1 MVLPNFPAPDSAA
14 DEEPVPDRPDHGT
27 AEVRTML
34 PYRPI
39 SPTFAIKP
47 TVSVIIPARNEA
59 ANLPHVFRTLPPWI
73 NEIVV
78 VDGHSVDDTVAV
90 AHELCPQ
97 ARVIT
102 QPGRGKGDALIAG
115 FLAATGDILVAMDAD
130 GSTDG
135 AEIIQ
140 FVGALVCGADYAKGS
155 RFNGSG
161 GSSDIT
167 AGRRYGNWLLGT
179 MVNKMFGTQ
188 FTDLCY
194 GYNAFWARHLDALD
208 LDCPGFEIETMMN
221 IRAAKA
227 GLRIHEVPSFERP
240 RLNGESNLSVV
251 NDGWRILK
259 LILRERFG
267 GAVRR
272 AAETVPLPA
281 AEPMVADVTEAPVQ
295 ASVEGA

>member
-1 MVLPNFPAPDSAA
+1 
-14 DEEPVPDRPDHGT
+14 
-27 AEVRTML
+27 
-34 PYRPI
+34 
-39 SPTFAIKP
+39 
-47 TVSVIIPARNEA
+47 
-59 ANLPHVFRTLPPWI
+59 
-73 NEIVV
+73 
-78 VDGHSVDDTVAV
+78 
-90 AHELCPQ
+90 
-97 ARVIT
+97 
-102 QPGRGKGDALIAG
+102 
-115 FLAATGDILVAMDAD
+115 MDAD

-155 RFNGSG
+155 RFSGSG

-167 AGRRYGNWLLGT
+167 AGRRYGNWLLGS
-179 MVNKMFGTQ
+179 MVNRMFRTQ

-251 NDGWRILK
+251 HDGWRILK
-259 LILRERFG
+259 LILRERFSRL
-267 GAVRR
+267 A
-272 AAETVPLPA
+272 APAETLAPVTAAAPA
-281 AEPMVADVTEAPVQ
+281 ADETEVPAQ

>member
-1 MVLPNFPAPDSAA
+1 VSQPD
-14 DEEPVPDRPDHGT
+14 PVPPENGT

-39 SPTFAIKP
+39 SPTFAIVP

-59 ANLPHVFRTLPPWI
+59 ANLPHVFRSLPPWV
-73 NEIVV
+73 NEIIVI
-78 VDGHSVDDTVAV
+78 DGHSVDDTVAV
-90 AHELCPQ
+90 THELCPQ

-115 FLAATGDILVAMDAD
+115 FAAATGDILVAMDAD

-140 FVGALVCGADYAKGS
+140 FVGALVCGADFAKGS
-155 RFNGSG
+155 RFSGSG

-167 AGRRYGNWLLGT
+167 AGRRYGNWLLGS
-179 MVNKMFGTQ
+179 MVNRMFHTQ

-194 GYNAFWARHLDALD
+194 GYNAFWARHLDVLGI
-208 LDCPGFEIETMMN
+208 DCPGFEVETLMN

-227 GLRIHEVPSFERP
+227 GLRIHEVPSFETP

-251 NDGWRILK
+251 SDGWRILK

-267 GAVRR
+267 KLAARG
-272 AAETVPLPA
+272 AETLPA
-281 AEPMVADVTEAPVQ
+281 PSSAADALTAEAADAPAK

>member
-1 MVLPNFPAPDSAA
+1 MVLPNFPT
-14 DEEPVPDRPDHGT
+14 PDRGPAPAEAANGT

-39 SPTFAIKP
+39 SPTFAIVP
-47 TVSVIIPARNEA
+47 TVSVVIPARNEA
-59 ANLPHVFRTLPPWI
+59 ANLPHVFRTLPPWV
-73 NEIVV
+73 NEIIV

-115 FLAATGDILVAMDAD
+115 FAAATGDILVAMDAD

-155 RFNGSG
+155 RFSGSG

-167 AGRRYGNWLLGT
+167 VGRRYGNWLLGS
-179 MVNKMFGTQ
+179 MVNRIFGTQ

-194 GYNAFWARHLDALD
+194 GYNAFWTRHLDALD

-227 GLRIHEVPSFERP
+227 GLRISEVPSFERP

-251 NDGWRILK
+251 SDGWRILK
-259 LILRERFG
+259 LILRERASRVSG
-267 GAVRR
+267 RR
-272 AAETVPLPA
+272 RVTETEPVMPSPLPVAAEA
-281 AEPMVADVTEAPVQ
+281 AEAQVQ